1 MSGVLLSGDAYPR
14 CKQVSPD
21 CSLWYYQF
29 RRQLP
34 TRSLHQSCWPEV
46 WQHGQSHRPG
56 VWATPAQAATAHRCL
71 GPSHRAAQGRMSYQC
86 RTREALWLVGIRED
100 EDKFSETRSKT
111 RGWGARGCM
120 CVTGPGEAAS
130 GSRHFL
136 HMCWHPPSV
145 CWRRA
150 WGSGLS
156 TCPLN

>member
-1 MSGVLLSGDAYPR
+1 MFGVLLSGDAYPR

-21 CSLWYYQF
+21 CSLWHYQF

-46 WQHGQSHRPG
+46 WQYGQSHRPA

-111 RGWGARGCM
+111 RGWGARGCAWRDQGKRQ
-120 CVTGPGEAAS
+120 VEAATS
-130 GSRHFL
+130 CTCAGT
-136 HMCWHPPSV
+136 HPVSADRERGARV
-145 CWRRA
+145 
-150 WGSGLS
+150 
-156 TCPLN
+156 